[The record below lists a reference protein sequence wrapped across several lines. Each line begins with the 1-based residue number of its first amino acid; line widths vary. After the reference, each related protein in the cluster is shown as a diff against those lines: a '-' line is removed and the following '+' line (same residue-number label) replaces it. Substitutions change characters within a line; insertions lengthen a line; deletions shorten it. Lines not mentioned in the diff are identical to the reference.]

1 MIGLRC
7 QHRYYLA
14 PGTYHLAP
22 TKGAAPSPTSSSP
35 APPASSAESS
45 SAASSPKATPC
56 TNIDLV
62 RDEDTHPALTSIQ
75 GDIRDPALLTRLFAE
90 HNFAAV
96 FHCAAMLA
104 HDVQDDNLL
113 WTSNVD
119 GTRLVAEAAL
129 AAGVHKFI
137 NISTN
142 CLWAHDL
149 GHDVTEA
156 DIPAPIELYGRSKLA
171 AEEVL
176 NTLHAQHPELQIIT
190 LRCPTII
197 DSGRLGLLAI
207 LFEFIED
214 NKKVW
219 VVGDGGN
226 RYQFIYA
233 QDLATACL
241 QCLSYPH
248 TALFHIGSDN
258 VPTMRG
264 LYEAVIREAGSKSRV
279 AQLPK
284 APTIAAMQLAH
295 KLNIS
300 PLGPYHYRMIAENF
314 VFDTTHIRRELNWQ
328 PTLTNEQMMLRAF
341 EYYRQHRRDIH
352 ARTDVSAH
360 SKAAPMGII
369 RLLKW
374 LS

>member
-1 MIGLRC
+1 MQRREVLVTGGSGFFGGVLKR
-7 QHRYYLA
+7 RLLEEGFA
-14 PGTYHLAP
+14 V
-22 TKGAAPSPTSSSP
+22 
-35 APPASSAESS
+35 
-45 SAASSPKATPC
+45 

-62 RDEDTHPALTSIQ
+62 RDEDAGAESLTSVQ
-75 GDIRDPALLTRLFAE
+75 GDIRDAGLLARMFAE
-90 HNFAAV
+90 HRFDAV

-104 HDVQDDNLL
+104 HDVKDDTLL

-129 AAGVHKFI
+129 DAGVLKMV
-137 NISTN
+137 NISSN
-142 CLWAHDL
+142 CLWAE
-149 GHDVTEA
+149 GFGRPVTEA
-156 DIPAPIELYGRSKLA
+156 DVPAPVELYGRSKLQAEKELA
-171 AEEVL
+171 ALVEKRPDFKVV
-176 NTLHAQHPELQIIT
+176 T

-214 NKKVW
+214 GKKVW
-219 VVGDGGN
+219 VVGDGSS

-241 QCLSYPH
+241 LCLEYERSN
-248 TALFHIGSDN
+248 LFHIGSDE

-264 LYEAVIREAGSKSRV
+264 MYESVIRAAGSGSRV
-279 AQLPK
+279 ASLPRR
-284 APTIAAMQLAH
+284 PTIAMMQLAH
-295 KLNIS
+295 RLKVS
-300 PLGPYHYRMIAENF
+300 PLGPYHYRMIAESF
-314 VFDTTHIRRELNWQ
+314 VFDTQRIRAELGWT
-328 PTLTNEQMMLRAF
+328 PTLTNEEMMLRAF
-341 EYYRQHRRDIH
+341 SYYSENRKAIH

-374 LS
+374 MS